1 MAYTYPIRSMLDEG
15 LIVSGS
21 SDCPLTYC
29 NPLKG
34 IWSATTRASENTGK
48 PVTAGERVTVDQAIR
63 MYTTNAAYV
72 GFDEKR
78 KGTIE
83 EGKLAD
89 FTVLSSNPYAVSAEE
104 ILNIRVEMTI
114 VGGKVVYE
122 RTPRGAV

>member
-1 MAYTYPIRSMLDEG
+1 MLEEG
-15 LIVSGS
+15 LMVAGS
-21 SDCPLTYC
+21 SDCPLTYP

-34 IWSATTRASENTGK
+34 IWSATTRASEVTGK
-48 PVTAGERVTVDQAIR
+48 PITPKQRVTMDQAIR
-63 MYTTNAAYV
+63 MYTANAAYI

-89 FTVLSSNPYAVSAEE
+89 FTVLSGDPYAFSPDNVRD
-104 ILNIRVEMTI
+104 LKVEMTI

-122 RTPRGAV
+122 R